1 MKYLENLRKNDKEL
15 QNKIETLLEK
25 YQSYPVGSGYI
36 DIITK
41 YELSEKLIEEIS
53 NAGIAINAVT
63 WWCHCS
69 DENKKNHGCPHG
81 MGGPKCTCCDGYY
94 SEVGLDYETFEIA
107 ESEYNN
113 LQTGVVT
120 KDEIHSI
127 NQAVWNYIREYSYHE
142 RFSECLT
149 PALWLH
155 VPDEWKRIK
164 YMKR

>member
-25 YQSYPVGSGYI
+25 HQSYPVGSGYI

-69 DENKKNHGCPHG
+69 DENKKN
-81 MGGPKCTCCDGYY
+81 MVVLMAWAGPSAPAVMDII
-94 SEVGLDYETFEIA
+94 VRWGLI
-107 ESEYNN
+107 
-113 LQTGVVT
+113 T
-120 KDEIHSI
+120 KLLKLLKVNTTICR
-127 NQAVWNYIREYSYHE
+127 QV
-142 RFSECLT
+142 
-149 PALWLH
+149 
-155 VPDEWKRIK
+155 
-164 YMKR
+164 